1 MLQVLAAIFLILSLS
16 VAGAQTPEV
25 AAQRALVAELQNRA
39 NQLDAEI
46 RILGGGHAGP
56 AAAKGLANRVKVLED
71 KITSITRASTELA
84 AGRDDFERLRQ
95 IVNDE
100 RVVTLADLALEG
112 VKDVPWKGTKNLLE
126 LARNP
131 AAKKSDDAFEYLGT
145 YALRDI
151 NEWTIRDLVRAEP
164 GATYRRIEASQYAAR
179 CGKRGPEQSGAPA
192 EIAAAA
198 KRKFRRPQPRTRQTG
213 QNAAKLTA
221 AFYVFSRETGEG
233 ESGKGP
239 VDLCAL

>member
-1 MLQVLAAIFLILSLS
+1 MLQVLAAFFLMLSLS
-16 VAGAQTPEV
+16 VASAETPEV
-25 AAQRALVAELQNRA
+25 AAQMALVAELQNRD

-46 RILGGGHAGP
+46 RILGGGRTGP
-56 AAAKGLANRVKVLED
+56 AAAKGLANRVKVLEE
-71 KITSITRASTELA
+71 KITNITRASTELA

-131 AAKKSDDAFEYLGT
+131 AAKKSDDTFEYLGG

-151 NEWTIRDLVRAEP
+151 NEWTIRDLVRAEQ
-164 GATYRRIEASQYAAR
+164 AQLIDVLRLLNTLRDAANDDRRNLARLLKLRQQQSANFAALTR
-179 CGKRGPEQSGAPA
+179 ERARL
-192 EIAAAA
+192 A
-198 KRKFRRPQPRTRQTG
+198 KMQ
-213 QNAAKLTA
+213 QN
-221 AFYVFSRETGEG
+221 
-233 ESGKGP
+233 
-239 VDLCAL
+239 